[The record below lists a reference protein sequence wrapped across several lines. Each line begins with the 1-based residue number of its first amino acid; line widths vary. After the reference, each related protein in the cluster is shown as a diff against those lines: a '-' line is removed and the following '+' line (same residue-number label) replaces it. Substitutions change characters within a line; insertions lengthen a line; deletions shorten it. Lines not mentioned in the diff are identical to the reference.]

1 MTMVVRFWYLQIIE
15 RFWKVQADNPC
26 SAMSKVWDGDIL
38 IMLWLLISCIYDNHE
53 SSTLRARWW
62 WWCRRGFRLIWPLL
76 RVRMDNFDHSFL
88 QNTIFV
94 FTRTNRTIGL
104 FLNKTSNTTKW
115 IKFSNQ
121 TSLSLLPS
129 VLNDG
134 DDDDGQSNVLIIMAT
149 TVLTLLKLLSLGRWI
164 NVLMID
170 VWAMACLIKIS
181 YLWYKV
187 ANFIGMS
194 NDKTAKVN
202 KRWTFYLF
210 WWISP
215 NARC

>member
-1 MTMVVRFWYLQIIE
+1 MARERHLIIISKEDISKYQKRISAMTMVVRFWYLQIIE

-104 FLNKTSNTTKW
+104 FLDKTSNTTKW
-115 IKFSNQ
+115 IQVDSVTKLVFLFFPA
-121 TSLSLLPS
+121 SLMMEMMMM
-129 VLNDG
+129 D
-134 DDDDGQSNVLIIMAT
+134 T
-149 TVLTLLKLLSLGRWI
+149 
-164 NVLMID
+164 
-170 VWAMACLIKIS
+170 AMC
-181 YLWYKV
+181 
-187 ANFIGMS
+187 
-194 NDKTAKVN
+194 
-202 KRWTFYLF
+202 
-210 WWISP
+210 
-215 NARC
+215 